1 MLIKKYF
8 HDIVIGVEAIFAN
21 KLKSM
26 LTALGIIFG
35 VAAVISMLAIG
46 KGAEQEILEQIKM
59 VGVNNI
65 IISPTSIAVN
75 SNSGSGKNTDE
86 KSGAKKFSKG
96 LTLLDMQAMQ
106 QVIPTIA
113 KISPVITF
121 NYSAII
127 DGKSKPVVLEGVS
140 SSYFELFNISLQS
153 GKVFNQLQD
162 DMGQP
167 VCVIGDNIRK
177 VFFHQDDPIGKY
189 IKCGQI
195 WLKIIGVV
203 ERRDFTASASDE
215 LGISSTDNK
224 IFIPVQTVLMRFKNR
239 ALVRADEVEKVN
251 SETRGWHGRD
261 YRWGGGE
268 PKRRSDPDKNYN
280 QLNKIILQVKETDQL
295 SSTATLAKRL
305 LLRRHSGLYDFEVS
319 IPELL
324 LKQQQRT
331 KNIFNI
337 VLGAIAGISL
347 IVGGIGIMNIMLAS
361 VLERIR
367 EIGTRQAIG
376 ASRKDIIVQ
385 FLAESTRSVSPE
397 ELSEFFW
404 ELLCL
409 RLLPLCLIL
418 KRSFRFSAFSLLL
431 ECRLLLVLRSDT
443 FRQKKQPKKIPSNP
457 YVNKPKAD
465 EENYYTHSCCFCK
478 YNLCSGA
485 TPKYVAYVR
494 PGY

>member
-251 SETRGWHGRD
+251 SGNSGNGMVVII
-261 YRWGGGE
+261 GGAE
-268 PKRRSDPDKNYN
+268 ENPNEEVDPDKNYN

-385 FLAESTRSVSPE
+385 FLAESTLISVSGGIIGIFLGVA
-397 ELSEFFW
+397 LSKIITSVFDIKTIVSFFS
-404 ELLCL
+404 
-409 RLLPLCLIL
+409 I
-418 KRSFRFSAFSLLL
+418 FVAFGVSAFVGIAFGYLPAKKAAEKDPVESL
-431 ECRLLLVLRSDT
+431 
-443 FRQKKQPKKIPSNP
+443 RQ
-457 YVNKPKAD
+457 
-465 EENYYTHSCCFCK
+465 
-478 YNLCSGA
+478 
-485 TPKYVAYVR
+485 
-494 PGY
+494 